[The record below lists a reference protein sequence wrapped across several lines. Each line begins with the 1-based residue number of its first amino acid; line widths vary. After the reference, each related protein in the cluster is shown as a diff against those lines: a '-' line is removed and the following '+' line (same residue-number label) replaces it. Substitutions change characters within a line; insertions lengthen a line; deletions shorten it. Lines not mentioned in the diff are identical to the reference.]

1 MQSASKLSIYLLL
14 ERVRWDNQ
22 IMDLP
27 FSSLSA
33 LFAPHVIIL
42 DAIEPPIS
50 ALFTPHVI
58 DCVLNECRS
67 PHGLPFSDE

>member
-1 MQSASKLSIYLLL
+1 
-14 ERVRWDNQ
+14 
-22 IMDLP
+22 MDLP